1 MIFGKIPLTMNWRG
15 LSRLFVICWFRFSK
29 TFSGSVLKPAIS
41 ANIVF
46 GSTAS
51 NEAVNL
57 CPRGQ
62 TRLRGTRTIVPLIV
76 ENDRRC

>member
-1 MIFGKIPLTMNWRG
+1 
-15 LSRLFVICWFRFSK
+15 
-29 TFSGSVLKPAIS
+29 
-41 ANIVF
+41 
-46 GSTAS
+46 
-51 NEAVNL
+51 L